1 MEKCPE
7 EMEFCNNFIEKG
19 LIDKLHKLVNSKF
32 VRIDHI
38 EAIDILKK
46 ADKEKKD
53 RTKFFR
59 GGNLCLGY
67 SGSQYF
73 AIDQ

>member
-1 MEKCPE
+1 MAA
-7 EMEFCNNFIEKG
+7 KG
-19 LIDKLHKLVNSKF
+19 KKENWQ
-32 VRIDHI
+32 
-38 EAIDILKK
+38 K

>member
-1 MEKCPE
+1 MAAK
-7 EMEFCNNFIEKG
+7 
-19 LIDKLHKLVNSKF
+19 SKKKTG
-32 VRIDHI
+32 R
-38 EAIDILKK
+38 K

-53 RTKFFR
+53 RTNFFR

>member
-1 MEKCPE
+1 MAAK
-7 EMEFCNNFIEKG
+7 
-19 LIDKLHKLVNSKF
+19 SK
-32 VRIDHI
+32 
-38 EAIDILKK
+38 KK
-46 ADKEKKD
+46 TGRKQTKKKKD

>member
-1 MEKCPE
+1 MAAK
-7 EMEFCNNFIEKG
+7 
-19 LIDKLHKLVNSKF
+19 SK
-32 VRIDHI
+32 
-38 EAIDILKK
+38 KK
-46 ADKEKKD
+46 TGRKQTKKK
-53 RTKFFR
+53 RPNKVFR

>member
-1 MEKCPE
+1 MAGK
-7 EMEFCNNFIEKG
+7 
-19 LIDKLHKLVNSKF
+19 SKNWQ
-32 VRIDHI
+32 
-38 EAIDILKK
+38 K

>member
-1 MEKCPE
+1 MAAK
-7 EMEFCNNFIEKG
+7 
-19 LIDKLHKLVNSKF
+19 SK
-32 VRIDHI
+32 
-38 EAIDILKK
+38 KK
-46 ADKEKKD
+46 TGRKQTKKKK
-53 RTKFFR
+53 TEQSFFR

>member
-1 MEKCPE
+1 MAAK
-7 EMEFCNNFIEKG
+7 
-19 LIDKLHKLVNSKF
+19 SK
-32 VRIDHI
+32 
-38 EAIDILKK
+38 KK
-46 ADKEKKD
+46 TGRKQTKKKD